1 MRDDAAIERLEELLG
16 RVLFAGVMASAACLV
31 AGLLLLL
38 FNEAPVA
45 SNRLLNAGLIVLMA
59 TPILRVVVSLAQYLR
74 MRDWFFVVT
83 TAAVLMVLLASV
95 VLALKQAT

>member
-16 RVLFAGVMASAACLV
+16 RVLFVGVMTSAGCLI

-38 FNEAPVA
+38 FHVAPA
-45 SNRLLNAGLIVLMA
+45 AANRLLNAGLIILMA
-59 TPILRVVVSLAQYLR
+59 TPILRVVVSLAQYVR

-83 TAAVLMVLLASV
+83 TAAVLLVLLASV
-95 VLALKQAT
+95 SLALRQ